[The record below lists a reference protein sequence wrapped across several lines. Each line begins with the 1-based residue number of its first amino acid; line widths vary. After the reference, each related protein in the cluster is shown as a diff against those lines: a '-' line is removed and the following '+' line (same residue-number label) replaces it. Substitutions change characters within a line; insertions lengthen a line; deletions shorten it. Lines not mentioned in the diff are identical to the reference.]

1 MRGIDKKNH
10 RPFFARETL
19 HMQHNTDM
27 IRISSSS
34 IRLFQ
39 NNHPKLVSQTATA
52 QVLKFYYLLIQSLY
66 VTKFSSMRSNPPSAE
81 TEGAKR
87 LTNDVSK
94 TSLFAINMV
103 DDNSNCNPIG
113 QRARSNRLQRGE
125 DTKTWDDDGGAKNQ
139 KKGPESLRKYYG
151 KSTVDL
157 MLSFQPSSNT
167 PPRFEEVDEQKL
179 MECSLLLTHEQK
191 ITWGNARNKCP

>member
-1 MRGIDKKNH
+1 
-10 RPFFARETL
+10 
-19 HMQHNTDM
+19 M

-39 NNHPKLVSQTATA
+39 NNHPELVSQTATA

-87 LTNDVSK
+87 LTNDVNK

-103 DDNSNCNPIG
+103 DDNSYCNPIG

-139 KKGPESLRKYYG
+139 RPKRARIPSQILLREKHG
-151 KSTVDL
+151 RFDALV
-157 MLSFQPSSNT
+157 SSSCTFGNT
-167 PPRFEEVDEQKL
+167 PPRLEAVDELQIINSRLTQKPFYNL
-179 MECSLLLTHEQK
+179 GKRSETMSIVNLEMTRFLTIRHK
-191 ITWGNARNKCP
+191 